1 FFIVATISCAEAV
14 TITVDDDIE
23 GANYKSIQDAVDNA
37 TNGDTVLVYPGN
49 YTENVYVNKELTI
62 TSLSE
67 NPVDTIIHAAN
78 SEDNVFNI
86 IADNVTISG
95 FGISGAGTDQYGDD
109 KAGIYFEGVNNS
121 VIKNN

>member
-1 FFIVATISCAEAV
+1 MRNILSFLMTFFIVATISCAEAV

-62 TSLSE
+62 TSL
-67 NPVDTIIHAAN
+67 
-78 SEDNVFNI
+78 
-86 IADNVTISG
+86 
-95 FGISGAGTDQYGDD
+95 
-109 KAGIYFEGVNNS
+109 
-121 VIKNN
+121 